1 MAHARNRSSGSI
13 SDASSNVVK
22 WRVRVFVLA
31 IALGAAPPTDAYSV
45 LAHET
50 VVDSAWDDVLV
61 PLLRQRFPKTT
72 AADLQRARAFAYG
85 GSVIQDL
92 GYYPFGNKLFTDLV
106 HYVRSGDFVEALL
119 REAKTLDELA
129 FALGAVSHYASDN
142 IGHPV
147 AINKSVPMIYP
158 KVREKFGDEVIY
170 AEDPKRHVMVEFAF
184 DVVQT
189 ATGAYLPDAHREHIG
204 FELSLPVL
212 ERAFAA
218 TYGIGFKE
226 LFGDPDMAIGTF
238 RYAVSQLIPE
248 MTRVAWKHKE
258 DDIRKLAPKVQ
269 QNAFVYSF
277 TRRDY
282 EQTYGTKYR
291 SPGFFARFIGLLA
304 RVMPK
309 VGPLAAMRF
318 KVPTPEA
325 EKLFAESFRAT
336 RERYRSLI
344 VDARDG
350 RVQLPNTDFD
360 IGQAPRWG
368 DNVIADR
375 AHVELLEK
383 LAEKNFAGI
392 PPDLR
397 RAMSQFFAR
406 IDGTHPDKKLRSKLP
421 AVRALVTRLNQT

>member
-1 MAHARNRSSGSI
+1 MDKKLR
-13 SDASSNVVK
+13 
-22 WRVRVFVLA
+22 RVRRRWLVA
-31 IALGAAPPTDAYSV
+31 AAGPALLLLLVCDPQPASAYSV

-50 VVDSAWDDVLV
+50 VVDAAWDDLLA

-119 REAKTLDELA
+119 REAKTVDELA
-129 FALGAVSHYASDN
+129 FALGAVAHYASDN

-147 AINKSVPMIYP
+147 AVNKSIPIIYP
-158 KVREKFGDEVIY
+158 KLRTKFGNDVIY

-189 ATGAYLPDAHREHIG
+189 ATGAYLPDAHRQHIG
-204 FELSLPVL
+204 FELSVPLV

-226 LFGDPDMAIGTF
+226 LFGDLDTAIGTF

-258 DDIRKLAPKVQ
+258 DEIRKLAPAVQ

-282 EQTYGTKYR
+282 ERAYGTNYR
-291 SPGFFARFIGLLA
+291 SPGVFARFVGFLA
-304 RVMPK
+304 RILPK
-309 VGPLAAMRF
+309 IGPLSAMKFR
-318 KVPTPEA
+318 VPTPEA
-325 EKLFAESFRAT
+325 QKLFAESFRET
-336 RERYRSLI
+336 RERYRTLI

-360 IGQAPRWG
+360 VGQPPRWG
-368 DNVIADR
+368 ENVVADQAYVAR
-375 AHVELLEK
+375 LEK
-383 LAEKNFAGI
+383 LGERNFVEA
-392 PPDLR
+392 PPELKR
-397 RAMSQFFAR
+397 LLAQFFGRLDAPQ
-406 IDGTHPDKKLRSKLP
+406 PDKKLRTKVASIR
-421 AVRALVTRLNQT
+421 VLVARLGST